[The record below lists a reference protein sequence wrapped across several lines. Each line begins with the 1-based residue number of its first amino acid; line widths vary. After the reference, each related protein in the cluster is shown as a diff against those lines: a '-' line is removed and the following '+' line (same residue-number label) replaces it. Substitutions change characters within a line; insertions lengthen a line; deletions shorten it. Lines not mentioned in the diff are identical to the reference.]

1 MATKFLRKRDVAER
15 YGVTTRSV
23 ERMVADKRLPLPTFP
38 LRNRIPMWPEEVLD
52 ESDRAAA
59 AAPRTPGKRASV

>member
-15 YGVTTRSV
+15 YGITTRSV
-23 ERMVADKRLPLPTFP
+23 ERLVKDKRLPRPVFP
-38 LRNRIPMWPEEVLD
+38 LHNKIPMWPEEVLD

-59 AAPRTPGKRASV
+59 AAPRKRDNAAA